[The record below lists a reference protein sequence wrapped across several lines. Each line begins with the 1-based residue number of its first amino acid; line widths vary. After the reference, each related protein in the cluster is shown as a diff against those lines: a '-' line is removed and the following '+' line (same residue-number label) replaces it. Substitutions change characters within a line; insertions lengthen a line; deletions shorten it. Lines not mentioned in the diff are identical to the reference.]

1 MIKIIAAITADGG
14 LGRRGEL
21 LYHISADL
29 KNFKALTMGH
39 PIVMG
44 RNTFE
49 SFPKGA
55 LPGRRN
61 IVITTQKDYTAPGI
75 EVFPTLEEALG
86 ATGND
91 CFVIGGGRVYR
102 DAMPLA
108 GELYITHIDAPSPE
122 GTDTYFPVI
131 DPERWKKTEESGHDI
146 DPRSGVEYHMAKY
159 MIRSEML

>member
-14 LGRRGEL
+14 LGRRGDL

-29 KNFKALTMGH
+29 RNFKTLTMGH
-39 PIVMG
+39 AIVMG

-61 IVITTQKDYTAPGI
+61 IVITGRPGYTAPGI
-75 EVFPTLEEALG
+75 EVYPTLGAALG
-86 ATGND
+86 AAGND
-91 CFVIGGGRVYR
+91 CFIIGGGRVYH

-108 GELYITHIDAPSPE
+108 RELHITHIESPSPE
-122 GTDTYFPVI
+122 GTDTYFPDI
-131 DPERWKKTEESGHDI
+131 DPGRWRLVEEYGHDT
-146 DPRSGVEYHMAKY
+146 DPRSGVKYHMAVYRDEK
-159 MIRSEML
+159 SL

>member
-14 LGRRGEL
+14 LGRQGEL

-29 KNFKALTMGH
+29 KNFRQLTMGH

-49 SFPKGA
+49 SFPNGA

-61 IVITTQKDYTAPGI
+61 IVISSQEDYTAPGI
-75 EVFPTLEEALG
+75 EVFQTLEDAIE
-86 ATGND
+86 ATGHD

-102 DAMPLA
+102 DAMPMA
-108 GELYITHIDAPSPE
+108 DELYITHIDAPSPA
-122 GTDTYFPVI
+122 GTDTYFPEI
-131 DPERWKKTEESGHDI
+131 DPAKWHKTDESCHDT
-146 DPRSGVEYHMAKY
+146 DPRTGVEYHMARY
-159 MIRSEML
+159 TR

>member
-14 LGRRGEL
+14 LGRQGEL

-29 KNFKALTMGH
+29 KNFRQLTMGH

-49 SFPKGA
+49 SFPNGA

-61 IVITTQKDYTAPGI
+61 IVISSREDYTAPGI
-75 EVFPTLEEALG
+75 EVFKTLEEAIE

-102 DAMPLA
+102 EAMPMA
-108 GELYITHIDAPSPE
+108 HELYITHIDAPSPD
-122 GTDTYFPVI
+122 GTDTYFPEI
-131 DPERWKKTEESGHDI
+131 DSIKWLKAEESGHET
-146 DPRSGVEYHMAKY
+146 DPRTGVEYHMAKY
-159 MIRSEML
+159 THYE